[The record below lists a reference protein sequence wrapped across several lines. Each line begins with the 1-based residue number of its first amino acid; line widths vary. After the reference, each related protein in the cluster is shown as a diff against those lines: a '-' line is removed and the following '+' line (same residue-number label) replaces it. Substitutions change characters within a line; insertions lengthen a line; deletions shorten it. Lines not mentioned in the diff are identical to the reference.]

1 MATNSSNAEL
11 NPQELRFKR
20 RKDIIKNVAIV
31 FLAVMLVLTFFSN
44 TIMNYSLPQVAV
56 TYIESGSITAQI
68 RGSGIVESG
77 DPYNVMVNQSRTV
90 QNILVRVGQDVQK
103 GDVLMNL
110 AEGDST
116 ELEAAKKEL
125 ENAKDAYNDML
136 LTDGVTAAILTAS
149 KGNISVDAYRTQI
162 TSAQNA
168 VDTAQKEVDKCQ
180 AVVDDLTNKIAIA
193 SDAVTT
199 NTELDK
205 AKANLDKAKADYDAA
220 VAAYQKAQDVY
231 SKYSAMIN
239 ADNAF
244 TAASTLYDNLTDPVN
259 GDYAI
264 KCAEYDAQKAIYD
277 AAYAADQLSGDYTQS
292 DLEKAKLE
300 VLYAEKIALAQ
311 EINEAFDAKNA
322 AADEKT
328 KATNAFNAL
337 GVTAA
342 SAKTSYDTAK
352 SIMDDA
358 ETVMNNAQKAYD
370 DAVLAGG
377 SGSTND
383 TYIAG
388 LRAEL
393 ATANVNLSNANKVL
407 TEKMDALSELVGDIG
422 TIRTLNELYSN
433 ITECQKEVEKLTKDT
448 AGLEVK
454 APISG
459 SIISINVSS
468 GKLTSPD
475 VAVVVIQ
482 PEDMGYTMSFTV
494 TNDEAK
500 QISVGAPA
508 TVTNSWW
515 YDDVTG
521 TVLSIKP
528 DPSAPNTSKKVTLEV
543 FGSLTDGQTLSM
555 SIESRT
561 TNYDMIVPNSA
572 IHEDNNGK
580 FILVVQSKPSP
591 LGNRYFAVRYDVEVM
606 AKDDNKSAIKCA
618 VNSYEYVIT
627 TSSKP
632 ISAGDQVRLSES

>member
-110 AEGDST
+110 AEGDSA

-125 ENAKDAYNDML
+125 ENAKDAYNDLL

-220 VAAYQKAQDVY
+220 VATYQKYKPTYDAYV
-231 SKYSAMIN
+231 AMCN
-239 ADNAF
+239 ANDTYLYLESVWLDLKDDL
-244 TAASTLYDNLTDPVN
+244 TAAETEVTNKEADYNTVN
-259 GDYAI
+259 GDAS
-264 KCAEYDAQKAIYD
+264 ATDAQKAA
-277 AAYAADQLSGDYTQS
+277 AAYALNNAYAARDALVAQVSSAETDKNEAYKTMQ
-292 DLEKAKLE
+292 D
-300 VLYAEKIALAQ
+300 AEKEFLAFGVAAAGVQSTYNTYESQVSTTLTIKDNAEAAYEAALA
-311 EINEAFDAKNA
+311 
-322 AADEKT
+322 
-328 KATNAFNAL
+328 
-337 GVTAA
+337 
-342 SAKTSYDTAK
+342 
-352 SIMDDA
+352 
-358 ETVMNNAQKAYD
+358 
-370 DAVLAGG
+370 AGG
-377 SGSTND
+377 SGSSND

-407 TEKMDALSELVGDIG
+407 LEKMDALSDLVGDIG
-422 TIRTLNELYSN
+422 TIRTLNELYNS
-433 ITECQKEVEKLTKDT
+433 ITEAQKNVDKLTKDT

-494 TNDEAK
+494 SNDEAK

-521 TVLSIKP
+521 KVLSVKP